1 MKKFLS
7 LIICFF
13 IGVLNV
19 GALELNLYSNNAV
32 IYNYD
37 LDEVIYE
44 KNADEVIS
52 IASMTKI
59 MSAIVLIENI
69 NNMDTTV
76 VLNNSHFSGLIG
88 KQASLAGFYVGEK
101 VSYRDL
107 IYGILLPSGAEAV

>member
-13 IGVLNV
+13 VGILNV

-37 LDEVIYE
+37 LDQVIYE

-52 IASMTKI
+52 VASMTKI

-69 NNMDTTV
+69 DNLDTTV
-76 VLNNSHFSGLIG
+76 VLNNNHFKGLIE
-88 KQASLAGFYVGEK
+88 KQAYLSGFYVG
-101 VSYRDL
+101 
-107 IYGILLPSGAEAV
+107 

>member
-44 KNADEVIS
+44 K
-52 IASMTKI
+52 MLMK
-59 MSAIVLIENI
+59 L
-69 NNMDTTV
+69 
-76 VLNNSHFSGLIG
+76 F
-88 KQASLAGFYVGEK
+88 Q
-101 VSYRDL
+101 
-107 IYGILLPSGAEAV
+107 LLV